1 MCGIVAAAS
10 HRNVVPIL
18 LDGLARLE
26 YRGYDSAGIALTEN
40 NKILRIR
47 KQGKVVELYKTIKKE
62 KNLKSPTG
70 VAHTRWATHGE
81 PSEINAHP
89 HISGDDYS
97 NNEIALVHN
106 GIIENFA
113 DIREKLTAEG
123 YIFSSKTDSEVIVH
137 LIHWYRKDHD
147 LIGAVARAT
156 TDLVGDFAITVIEA
170 SNPDTIVGARH
181 GCPLII
187 GLGLDENYFAS
198 DAGALIALTSR
209 FVILK
214 DGDVAQITAE
224 QVSIFNQEL
233 SKVERKIT
241 TSNMTASNFSK
252 EGYRHFMEKEIFEQP
267 EVVRRAYGDY
277 VTGAIKGA
285 LFEKSNASDLG
296 EIKHIQICACGTSYY
311 AALIAKLWIEHFTR
325 IPTSVDIGSEY
336 RYNTIAKQKDSL
348 FIAISQSGETADT
361 LAALRKAKEQNYI
374 GSIAI

>member
-10 HRNVVPIL
+10 NRNVVPIL
-18 LDGLARLE
+18 LDGLTRLE
-26 YRGYDSAGIALTEN
+26 YRGYDSAGIALAEN

-47 KQGKVVELYKTIKKE
+47 RQGKVSELQKTVKKE
-62 KNLKSPTG
+62 QNFKSPIG

-113 DIREKLTAEG
+113 DIREKLIAEG
-123 YIFSSKTDSEVIVH
+123 YLFSSKTDSEVIVH
-137 LIHWYRKDHD
+137 LIHFYRKDHD
-147 LIGAVARAT
+147 LIGAVAHAT

-170 SNPDTIVGARH
+170 SNPNVVVGSRH

-214 DGDVAQITAE
+214 DGDVAQISAN
-224 QVSIFNQEL
+224 QFSVFNQEL
-233 SKVERKIT
+233 NEVERK
-241 TSNMTASNFSK
+241 
-252 EGYRHFMEKEIFEQP
+252 
-267 EVVRRAYGDY
+267 
-277 VTGAIKGA
+277 
-285 LFEKSNASDLG
+285 
-296 EIKHIQICACGTSYY
+296 
-311 AALIAKLWIEHFTR
+311 
-325 IPTSVDIGSEY
+325 
-336 RYNTIAKQKDSL
+336 
-348 FIAISQSGETADT
+348 
-361 LAALRKAKEQNYI
+361 
-374 GSIAI
+374 

>member
-18 LDGLARLE
+18 LDGLTRLE

-137 LIHWYRKDHD
+137 LIHLYRKDHD
-147 LIGAVARAT
+147 LIG
-156 TDLVGDFAITVIEA
+156 
-170 SNPDTIVGARH
+170 S
-181 GCPLII
+181 
-187 GLGLDENYFAS
+187 
-198 DAGALIALTSR
+198 
-209 FVILK
+209 
-214 DGDVAQITAE
+214 
-224 QVSIFNQEL
+224 
-233 SKVERKIT
+233 
-241 TSNMTASNFSK
+241 
-252 EGYRHFMEKEIFEQP
+252 
-267 EVVRRAYGDY
+267 
-277 VTGAIKGA
+277 
-285 LFEKSNASDLG
+285 
-296 EIKHIQICACGTSYY
+296 
-311 AALIAKLWIEHFTR
+311 
-325 IPTSVDIGSEY
+325 
-336 RYNTIAKQKDSL
+336 
-348 FIAISQSGETADT
+348 
-361 LAALRKAKEQNYI
+361 
-374 GSIAI
+374 